1 MQYIQEEVY
10 RLINDMQNCSL
21 TYNEASSTCDE
32 IPDALHMNMNCVQK
46 AKQT

>member
-10 RLINDMQNCSL
+10 HLINDMQSCSL
-21 TYNEASSTCDE
+21 TYDEETSTCDE
-32 IPDALHMNMNCVQK
+32 IPDALHMNMNCVQQ